1 MKGKKTN
8 NRLWWIGIAGAL
20 ALINVLAAQFHQR
33 FDLTEEKRFSLS
45 KPTKDLLRQLEAPV
59 TIDVYLTGK
68 ELPAVVRKFRNTLSD
83 FLFETKQYA
92 GNNLQFNFIDPYASN
107 DTAVVRQLQDSLATN
122 YGLTPV
128 VINAPAAV
136 GDELK
141 IKQLIHGAVVRYGDR
156 SVGVDLLQGEKSF
169 GTEKEQLAALYNNM
183 EARIEYKFASA
194 IQKITTKQK
203 PVVAYALGHG
213 ETFDARVNDAFIT
226 IRENYSGD
234 TINIKE
240 VPFIPSQ
247 INALVILKPTQP
259 FADADK
265 LKIDQYVMN
274 GGKVFWMIDNMY
286 AEFDSLYKSN
296 GFIAYDRGLNLED
309 LLFTYGVRINQT
321 LLQDMQCDKLP
332 QVGPNGQQMLV
343 DWPFFP
349 ILNGTDHPISKNLD
363 GIRSM
368 FPTTLDTVQAAGIR
382 KTVLLQSSNNSRY
395 LEAPAKI
402 DFEFL
407 QIAPDQKLFHKP
419 ATPVAYLLEG
429 KFRSLY
435 TGRVPRAVAD
445 SLKQMN
451 HPFQNTAVTDGKMIV
466 VADGDIAMNQF
477 SSSAGPLPMGM
488 NVFTRYTFANKD
500 FFVNSLEYL
509 VNPTDILQTRSKEYT
524 LRLLDPRR
532 VDEQRSTWQL
542 VNIALPIVLVVLF
555 GYIYQQVRKRTY
567 TVGNPKN

>member
-1 MKGKKTN
+1 MKGKKTK
-8 NRLWWIGIAGAL
+8 NRLWWIGVIA
-20 ALINVLAAQFHQR
+20 ALIGINLLAGLFHQR
-33 FDLTEEKRFSLS
+33 FDLTEEKRYSLS
-45 KPTKDLLRQLEAPV
+45 KPTKELLRNLEAPV
-59 TIDVYLTGK
+59 TIDVYLTGN

-92 GNNLQFNFIDPYASN
+92 GANLQFNFIDPLGNN
-107 DTAVVRQLQDSLATN
+107 DTAAARQLQDSLAIN

-128 VINAPAAV
+128 VINAPTEV

-156 SVGVDLLQGEKSF
+156 SMGVDLLQGEKSF
-169 GTEKEQLAALYNNM
+169 GTEPEQLAVFYNNL
-183 EARIEYKFASA
+183 EARVEYKFANA
-194 IQKITTKQK
+194 IQKITATQK

-213 ETFDARVNDAFIT
+213 EIFDPRVNDAFIT
-226 IRENYSGD
+226 IREEYAGD

-240 VPFIPSQ
+240 VPYIPSA

-259 FADADK
+259 FADAEK
-265 LKIDQYVMN
+265 LKIDQYVMR
-274 GGKVFWMIDNMY
+274 GGKVFWMLDNMY
-286 AEFDSLYKSN
+286 AEFDSLFNSN
-296 GFIAYDRGLNLED
+296 GFIAFDRGLNLED
-309 LLFTYGVRINQT
+309 LLFNYGVRINQT

-332 QVGPNGQQMLV
+332 QVSEDGRQQMLV

-363 GIRSM
+363 GIRAM
-368 FPTTLDTVQAAGIR
+368 FPTTLDTVQASGIR

-395 LEAPAKI
+395 LNAPAKI

-407 QIAPDQKLFHKP
+407 QIAPDPNLFRQR

-429 KFRSLY
+429 KFRSHY
-435 TGRVPRAVAD
+435 TGRVPRATAD

-451 HPFQNTAVTDGKMIV
+451 MPFVNASENEGKMIV
-466 VADGDIAMNQF
+466 ASDGDIAMNQF
-477 SSSAGPLPMGM
+477 SPSAGPLPMGM

-509 VNPTDILQTRSKEYT
+509 VNPSNILQTRSKEYT

-532 VDEQRSTWQL
+532 VAKQRTTWQL
-542 VNIALPIVLVVLF
+542 VNIALPILLIILF
-555 GYIYQQVRKRTY
+555 GFIYQQIRKRKY
-567 TVGNPKN
+567 TV

>member
-1 MKGKKTN
+1 MTN
-8 NRLWWIGIAGAL
+8 SRFWWIGIIGAL
-20 ALINVLAAQFHQR
+20 ILVNVLAAQFHQR

-45 KPTKDLLRQLEAPV
+45 KPTKELLRQLEAPV
-59 TIDVYLTGK
+59 TIDVFLTGK

-92 GNNLQFNFIDPYASN
+92 GNNLQFNFIDPFGSN
-107 DTAVVRQLQDSLATN
+107 DTAVARQLQDSLTAN

-128 VINAPAAV
+128 VINAPTGV

-141 IKQLIHGAVVRYGDR
+141 IKQLIHGAVVRYGDHTM
-156 SVGVDLLQGEKSF
+156 GVDLLQGEKSF
-169 GTEKEQLAALYNNM
+169 GTEPEQLAAFYNNL

-194 IQKITTKQK
+194 IQKITAKQK

-213 ETFDARVNDAFIT
+213 ETFDARVNDAFLT
-226 IRENYSGD
+226 LRNDYAGD
-234 TINIKE
+234 TINIKQI
-240 VPFIPSQ
+240 PYIPSEV
-247 INALVILKPTQP
+247 NALVILKPTQP
-259 FADADK
+259 FDDAEK
-265 LKIDQYVMN
+265 LKIDQYVMR
-274 GGKVFWMIDNMY
+274 GGNVFWMIDNMY

-332 QVGPNGQQMLV
+332 QVGPNSQQMLV

-363 GIRSM
+363 GIRSL

-382 KTVLLQSSNNSRY
+382 KTVLLQSSNNSRH
-395 LEAPAKI
+395 LNAPAKI

-407 QIAPDQKLFHKP
+407 QIAPDQNLFRQP

-435 TGRVPRAVAD
+435 TGRVPRSVAD

-451 HPFQNTAVTDGKMIV
+451 RPFQSASATDGKMIV

-477 SSSAGPLPMGM
+477 SPTAGPLPMGM
-488 NVFTRYTFANKD
+488 NVFTRYTFANRD

-509 VNPTDILQTRSKEYT
+509 VNPSDILQTRSKEYT

-532 VDEQRSTWQL
+532 VEEQRSTWQL
-542 VNIALPIVLVVLF
+542 INIALPITLVILF
-555 GYIYQQVRKRTY
+555 GFIYQQIRKRKY
-567 TVGNPKN
+567 TA